1 MAVGILQPLS
11 ILLFEWLLRRSTLN
25 WALVVAGCFIMA
37 DVILLS
43 RKPEQTLE
51 TSDKSATDTVDETAL
66 GLSTTSL
73 CGLSAVILKT
83 NLIHLTPAQADTCD

>member
-1 MAVGILQPLS
+1 
-11 ILLFEWLLRRSTLN
+11 
-25 WALVVAGCFIMA
+25 MA